1 MDFSSMER
9 AGLIERVT
17 VDNYEV
23 DQLLKVLRRDA
34 KTAERLI
41 NVDLDWAFAVAYN
54 SMIQGCLALMKAHG
68 YRARGANRHIVAVR
82 FAREAL
88 GEEWRKTLNRLDRI
102 RKKRHR
108 VVYEVAGLISEYEAK
123 ETIELASRFI
133 EDLEQEIA
141 ALR

>member
-1 MDFSSMER
+1 MEL
-9 AGLIERVT
+9 AGLIERVP
-17 VDNYEV
+17 VDTHEV

-34 KTAERLI
+34 KTAGRLI
-41 NVDLDWAFAVAYN
+41 DVDLDWAFAVAYN
-54 SMIQGCLALMKAHG
+54 SMIQGCLALMKAYG
-68 YRARGANRHIVAVR
+68 YRPRGVNKHIIAIR

-88 GEEWRKTLNRLDRI
+88 GEGWRKVLSRLDRI

-123 ETIELASRFI
+123 ETIELASGFI
-133 EDLEQEIA
+133 EDLEREIA

>member
-17 VDNYEV
+17 VDDYEV

-34 KTAERLI
+34 KTAEQLI

-68 YRARGANRHIVAVR
+68 YRPRGVNKHIVAIR

-88 GEEWRKTLNRLDRI
+88 GEGWRKVLNRLDRI

-108 VVYEVAGLISEYEAK
+108 VVYEVAGSISEYEAK
-123 ETIELASRFI
+123 ETIELASRS
-133 EDLEQEIA
+133 
-141 ALR
+141 LRILSKR